1 MAPKKIDPKKLLQ
14 KAKKEKDKQQQK
26 LVDPDIK
33 PVVAPDFK
41 KPMNPAQIKKEQKYE
56 EDIKTFFTQIQNL
69 PLPSIDQGGVIELE
83 EDPS

>member
-26 LVDPDIK
+26 HVDPDIK

-41 KPMNPAQIKKEQKYE
+41 KPL
-56 EDIKTFFTQIQNL
+56 NL
-69 PLPSIDQGGVIELE
+69 LKLKRAKI
-83 EDPS
+83 